1 MPTAVASQPAASLLG
16 GTATL
21 GHPMTDPLETHD
33 LLLRGLPARAIDHLL
48 SHLLVLDK
56 TESLALAMGMS
67 LRTFQRRQDNL
78 SKPLNAEQSGRTWK
92 FAEILAQAIRV
103 FGTQEEAERWLDRP
117 AMGLNGRRPIDLLA
131 TPVGVAMV
139 ETFLTRLEHGVYT

>member
-1 MPTAVASQPAASLLG
+1 MPTAVASQPAAVLLG

-56 TESLALAMGMS
+56 TESLA
-67 LRTFQRRQDNL
+67 
-78 SKPLNAEQSGRTWK
+78 P
-92 FAEILAQAIRV
+92 
-103 FGTQEEAERWLDRP
+103 RW
-117 AMGLNGRRPIDLLA
+117 A
-131 TPVGVAMV
+131 
-139 ETFLTRLEHGVYT
+139 